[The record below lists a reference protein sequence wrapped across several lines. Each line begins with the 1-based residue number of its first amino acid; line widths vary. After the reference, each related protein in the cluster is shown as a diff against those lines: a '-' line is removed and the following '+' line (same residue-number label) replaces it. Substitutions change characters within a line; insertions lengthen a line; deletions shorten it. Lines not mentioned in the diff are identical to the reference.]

1 MAFGSRRHPC
11 RLASVWVVLSGVCV
25 GVCAGVFEED
35 CSLKKQ
41 KILDPKSPQQ
51 NNKAE
56 KKRPVGLSIQNTVR
70 LTLATDSSE
79 TAYTSHLTP
88 ERSPRTH

>member
-35 CSLKKQ
+35 CSLKK
-41 KILDPKSPQQ
+41 KSSVDLRGATA
-51 NNKAE
+51 KA
-56 KKRPVGLSIQNTVR
+56 G
-70 LTLATDSSE
+70 
-79 TAYTSHLTP
+79 
-88 ERSPRTH
+88 PRR

>member
-35 CSLKKQ
+35 CSLKK
-41 KILDPKSPQQ
+41 
-51 NNKAE
+51 
-56 KKRPVGLSIQNTVR
+56 KRQWTVR
-70 LTLATDSSE
+70 
-79 TAYTSHLTP
+79 
-88 ERSPRTH
+88 ERVLGQACS